1 MKFIIYFVFS
11 ANFAFPADLRAEF
24 VEELKSAYGQAMPG
38 VEFQVRESAARCEKL
53 AKSNTHSAV
62 VARMRCWEQHY
73 RLRLRSNEAAMY
85 LVPPVVD
92 SDGTWWMT
100 GAAKRRGN
108 RCGGRVALGVVETV
122 NHLGLPRW
130 NHSLTLV
137 AHELGHILGAGHV
150 NTRSAMNANALPLV
164 VLAPLPYD
172 IQTMGLMTQFLLRCS
187 R

>member
-1 MKFIIYFVFS
+1 MKFIIYLIFS

-38 VEFQVRESAARCEKL
+38 VEFRVRESAERCSKL
-53 AKSNTHSAV
+53 ARSNTHAAV
-62 VARMRCWEQHY
+62 TARLRCWEKHY
-73 RLRLRSNEAAMY
+73 LTRMRSNEAAMF

-92 SDGTWWMT
+92 TDGTWWMT

-122 NHLGLPRW
+122 NHLGVPRW

-137 AHELGHILGAGHV
+137 AHELGHVLGAGHT
-150 NTRSAMNANALPLV
+150 NSRSAMHPNALPLV
-164 VLAPLPYD
+164 GFAPLPYD
-172 IQTMGLMTQFLLRCS
+172 IPTMGLMTQFLLRCS